1 VCKRQPGA
9 WWRYETTVEIWWYV
23 TNRVHRR
30 VAFYAKAIRGHW
42 GIESVLQ
49 THTERKFAMN
59 G

>member
-1 VCKRQPGA
+1 VPGS
-9 WWRYETTVEIWWYV
+9 WWRWETSVQTSWYV
-23 TNRVHRR
+23 TNRVGWR
-30 VAFYAKAIRGHW
+30 VTYYAKAIRGHW